1 MSRWRDRAWLRARH
15 DCRSGTAG
23 QAGGGAVEN
32 GPSVSAPK
40 MITSIAPSDAPA
52 DTPSV
57 NGVASGLRSIA

>member
-1 MSRWRDRAWLRARH
+1 MLAA
-15 DCRSGTAG
+15 GT
-23 QAGGGAVEN
+23 VES
-32 GPSVSAPK
+32 GPSVSAPPK